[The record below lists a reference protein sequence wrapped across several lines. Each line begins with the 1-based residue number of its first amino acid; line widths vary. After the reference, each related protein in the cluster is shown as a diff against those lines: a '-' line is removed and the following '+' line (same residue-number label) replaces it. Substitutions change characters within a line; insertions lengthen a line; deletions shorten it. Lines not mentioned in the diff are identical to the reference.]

1 MVVYYIKYV
10 LVDIERGQ
18 STKPEEELLF
28 SLSVYLP
35 PPWYHI
41 YYVNNK
47 GSNNIFSSY
56 FSFL

>member
-28 SLSVYLP
+28 SLSVYLLTSSLV
-35 PPWYHI
+35 YI
-41 YYVNNK
+41 NNK